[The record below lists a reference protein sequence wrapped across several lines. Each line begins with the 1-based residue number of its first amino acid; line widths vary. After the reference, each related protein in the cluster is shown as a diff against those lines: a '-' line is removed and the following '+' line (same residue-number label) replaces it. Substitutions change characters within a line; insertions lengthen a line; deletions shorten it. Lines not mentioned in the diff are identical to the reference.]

1 MNNGISI
8 PGRVDIAVDPKVFAR
23 AMRALSNDVPEKVL
37 LCGAFKMAVVRGQI
51 KALEYVLYT
60 MEESHT
66 DDTVQYADT
75 VIVDE
80 PDDLSCFGVGET
92 PLERAVNPDNIMRPP
107 PMPDMTQCEGA
118 APACESCPPRLRA
131 TPIKRQCRII
141 HFPLEV

>member
-8 PGRVDIAVDPKVFAR
+8 PGRVDITVDPKVFAR
-23 AMRALSNDVPEKVL
+23 AMRQLNNDVPEKVL

-51 KALEYVLYT
+51 KELELLLFSL
-60 MEESHT
+60 EEIMDEDMVH
-66 DDTVQYADT
+66 YADT

-92 PLERAVNPDNIMRPP
+92 PLEQAVETSLMRPP
-107 PMPDMTQCEGA
+107 PIIENMQCDGA
-118 APACESCPPRLRA
+118 APASEPCPPRVRV

-141 HFPLEV
+141 RFPLEV